1 MQIAY
6 TSKNGLQ
13 LPESM
18 GYGFIGPF
26 LRNLRG
32 YLSFL

>member
-6 TSKNGLQ
+6 TSKNGRQ

-18 GYGFIGPF
+18 GYGFIDKQRFPI
-26 LRNLRG
+26 
-32 YLSFL
+32 